1 MLLFINGYT
10 LGCKPFKPYWSSS
23 DKDPDEFIHAAA
35 AFFNDSK
42 IVPESFINGSGDW
55 FGSMA
60 WSRQASGRNFAKK
73 NVLKY
78 KALLEDGETIKI
90 VSHSMGAAF
99 TEGLVSVFVENNIPI
114 EKIIHFAPSD
124 ASSIKIDPKTKKIE
138 RIQINTS
145 GDIVI
150 EKIVNRYTKKD
161 GFRIPGINKY
171 GKVHWDPWKYHAK
184 HMSYL
189 KEKKLPLN
197 WDSHFDSKTYAF
209 AFDWVK
215 DLEETHLSEPLS
227 AISEGETFRFM
238 YAVDYSETTGT
249 RFQSLFLN
257 NKYIQYIEP
266 LEQGKSDKF
275 KGPVQTKK

>member
-10 LGCKPFKPYWSSS
+10 LGCKPYRPYWSSS
-23 DKDPDEFIHAAA
+23 TKDPDEFIHAAA
-35 AFFNDSK
+35 DYFNDSK
-42 IVPESFINGSGDW
+42 VVPESFINGSGDW

-73 NVLKY
+73 NILKY
-78 KALLEDGETIKI
+78 KALLANGETIKI

-99 TEGLVSVFVENNIPI
+99 TEGLVSVFTKNNIPI

-145 GDIVI
+145 GDIII
-150 EKIVNRYTKKD
+150 EKIVNRFTKED
-161 GFRIPGINKY
+161 DFRIPGINKF

-197 WDSHFDSKTYAF
+197 WDSHFDTKTYAF
-209 AFDWVK
+209 AFDWVR
-215 DLEETHLSEPLS
+215 DLETTEFPKEIGTIKEKNETRHL
-227 AISEGETFRFM
+227 
-238 YAVDYSETTGT
+238 YAVEYKHPHGT
-249 RFQSLFLN
+249 RFQRIYLN
-257 NKYIQYIEP
+257 HKYLIFIEP
-266 LEQGKSDKF
+266 LEQDNTDKF
-275 KGPVQTKK
+275 KGPKFK